1 MGSERMRDM
10 WQKIASVCVRI
21 TREGESKEE
30 HVKEQKRSL
39 SFEGKDALICNT
51 SSRIRMLS

>member
-1 MGSERMRDM
+1 MRDM